1 MFILL
6 SSCRAVACSDLW
18 LLQPVD
24 VDSSVGLFP
33 AADLFLEG
41 TKMYTERDRTGAVFP
56 VSVLL
61 PSQTLQ
67 RQVVSAECVAPCVVP
82 TLLACGCPI
91 CVTQAWGGHLL
102 SLWSSWGCRENNF
115 KKLF

>member
-33 AADLFLEG
+33 AADLFLEA

-67 RQVVSAECVAPCVVP
+67 RQVVSAVCG
-82 TLLACGCPI
+82 TLCGPHTAGMWLPHLCH
-91 CVTQAWGGHLL
+91 TGMGGTSPVSVEQLGL
-102 SLWSSWGCRENNF
+102 QG
-115 KKLF
+115 K